1 MEVLFIFILVL
12 LILALTR
19 VPFGFATAGA
29 TIVGFLYCS
38 LKISSLPSTLVNGL
52 DSFVLLAIPCF
63 ILSGQMMAKS
73 GIAATLVNWIKAWIG
88 RIRGYLGAV
97 TTVASAFFGAIT
109 GSSVATVAAI
119 GGIMAPEM
127 EKDGYSKEYTTAFIA
142 VCGLLG
148 TLIPPSIPAL
158 TYCLMADTNVMV
170 MWMATL
176 SAGLMMVAGY
186 IAINYFVFG
195 RKQPKETAKR
205 SAKEYFVNIG
215 KSTPKALI
223 ALIMPIIIF
232 GGVYGGVFTA
242 TEAGTVSVFYA
253 LLAGWALFPLFYRV
267 KPTNL
272 WWCLKGSMV
281 SAVSVGFLIAVAAG
295 TGHLISLAG
304 VATAVQT
311 FVTANVHSRFTF
323 LLMINLIMLICGM
336 LLECNVG
343 IILLTPIFLPTA
355 VAYGITPEH
364 FGAIML
370 LNLEIGLI
378 TPPHAGN
385 IFVACGVTGSTMD
398 KVIKPMLPYYLWAI
412 ITLLTVTY
420 WPAFCMIFPK
430 LVCGV

>member
-1 MEVLFIFILVL
+1 MTVLFIFILVL
-12 LILALTR
+12 LVLALTR
-19 VPFGFATAGA
+19 VPFAFATAGA
-29 TIVGFLYCS
+29 TLVGFLYVG
-38 LKISSLPSTLVNGL
+38 LKVTALPSSMVTGL
-52 DSFVLLAIPCF
+52 DSFILLAIPCF

-73 GIAATLVNWIKAWIG
+73 GIAATLVSWIKAWVG

-97 TTVASAFFGAIT
+97 TCITSAFFGAIT

-158 TYCLMADTNVMV
+158 TYSLMADTNVME
-170 MWMATL
+170 MWMSTL
-176 SAGLMMVAGY
+176 SAGIMMVIGY
-186 IAINYFVFG
+186 VAINFFVFG
-195 RKQPKETAKR
+195 RKQSKSEKNT
-205 SAKEYFVNIG
+205 SVKEYFSNIAV
-215 KSTPKALI
+215 STPKALI

-253 LLAGWALFPLFYRV
+253 LIAGWALFPIFYRM

-281 SAVSVGFLIAVAAG
+281 SAVAIGLLLAVAAG

-304 VATAVQT
+304 VADAVQE
-311 FVTANVHSRFTF
+311 FVLANVNSRFGF
-323 LLMINLIMLICGM
+323 LLLVNLVMLICGM

-355 VAYGITPEH
+355 QAYGITPEH

-398 KVIKPMLPYYLWAI
+398 KVIKPMLPYYLWAMVV
-412 ITLLTVTY
+412 LATVTY
-420 WPAFCMIFPK
+420 WPQFSMFFVELICR
-430 LVCGV
+430 